1 MYVAASTGCF
11 PDLDLVESLDKLADL
26 EYTAVEVVINEE
38 HGQIRPSELA
48 SKFDSFVQIC
58 RTTRR
63 ISPTAFFFDVDS
75 DDPNYM
81 EYFTACSNLAKATKI
96 VTLCVRPAKLGT
108 PFNEEVGRLQKLV
121 TIGAR
126 AGAHVALSTEA
137 DTLTDTPET
146 VGSICK
152 SVKDLTICLDPSHY
166 IYGHAKP
173 KDFDPL
179 FEYVTHV
186 RLRDTTKDN
195 FQVQIGQGIIEYG
208 KLVIQLNKIAYN
220 CALCVDLAVLP
231 NVDPIAEL
239 RKMRLLL
246 ESLL

>member
-11 PDLDLVESLDKLADL
+11 PGLDLVESLDKLADL
-26 EYTAVEVVINEE
+26 EYTAVEIVVNEE

-48 SKFDSFVQIC
+48 SKFDLFVQIC
-58 RTTRR
+58 RTSRK
-63 ISPTAFFFDVDS
+63 ISPTAIFFDVDPT
-75 DDPNYM
+75 DPNYM
-81 EYFTACSNLAKATKI
+81 DCFTMCSHLAKATKI
-96 VTLCVRPAKLGT
+96 VTLCVRPATLGT

-121 TIGAR
+121 SIGAR
-126 AGAHVALSTEA
+126 AGAHIAVSTEA
-137 DTLTDTPET
+137 DSLTDTPET
-146 VGSICK
+146 VGSLCK
-152 SVKDLTICLDPSHY
+152 SIKDLTVCLDPSHY
-166 IYGHAKP
+166 IYGYPKP
-173 KDFDPL
+173 KDYDYL

-208 KLVIQLNKIAYN
+208 KLVIQLNKISHN